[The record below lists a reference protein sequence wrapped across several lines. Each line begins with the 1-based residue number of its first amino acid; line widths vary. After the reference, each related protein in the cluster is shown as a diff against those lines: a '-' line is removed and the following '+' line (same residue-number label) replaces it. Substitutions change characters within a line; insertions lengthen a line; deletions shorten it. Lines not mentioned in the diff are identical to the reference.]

1 MKKYKL
7 VIFDRDN
14 TLIKDTSGY
23 VHKIEELEWFDGV
36 LELLQQIHNAGIK
49 IAIATNQSGVA
60 RGLYDESDVLNLHE
74 YMNSKEGAQ
83 GVIDLFRYCPH
94 HPQGLRA
101 EYAIKCLCRKPEPG
115 MILDIL
121 EELDIQ
127 ECDGIIFGDSESD
140 FLAGSN
146 AGVDSVVVNPGNI
159 VRSVRMRLGVL

>member
-14 TLIKDTSGY
+14 TLVKDASGY
-23 VHKIEELEWFDGV
+23 LHKVEELEWFEGV

-60 RGLYDESDVLNLHE
+60 RGLYDESDVLNLHA
-74 YMNSKEGAQ
+74 YMNSTKGAQ

-94 HPQGLRA
+94 HPQGLRE
-101 EYAIKCLCRKPEPG
+101 EYAIKCFCRKPEPG

-121 EELDIQ
+121 KELDIQ
-127 ECDGIIFGDSESD
+127 EKDCIIFGDSESD
-140 FLAGSN
+140 CLAGSN
-146 AGVDSVVVNPGNI
+146 AGIESVFVNPGDI
-159 VRSVRMRLGVL
+159 VKSVRMRLGAL